1 MDKLKAMAIF
11 VEIADQGS
19 MSAAARNLGV
29 VNSVVSKNL
38 NDLEQWL
45 GRKLIFRSTRN
56 LKLTQDGM
64 TYLEQCQNIL
74 AEVALLEAR
83 TQSQDRIVSGHL
95 KLTAP
100 VYLGERLLAPIVA
113 TFADAYPNVTLELV
127 LSDEFKDMVDEGFDI
142 AFRVSQMPDSSYISR
157 RLGRVRIVTVAAPR
171 YLDSAPAISTPKDL
185 RAHRCIL
192 ENSSS
197 QKKLWRFKSRSAAQA
212 NVQVGGPI
220 SAGTGQ
226 LVKALCL
233 EGLGI
238 AQLPHFIV
246 EDELQRGLLI
256 EQLSEYAL
264 DNFYT
269 HMLYH
274 QHSTGQSAI
283 RATVDHFV
291 SWLSDGN
298 KG

>member
-1 MDKLKAMAIF
+1 MNKLKAMAIF
-11 VEIADQGS
+11 VEIAEQES
-19 MSAAARNLGV
+19 MSAAAKNLGV

-38 NDLEQWL
+38 NELEQWL
-45 GRKLIFRSTRN
+45 GRKLIFRTTRS

-64 TYLEQCQNIL
+64 TYLGQCQKIL
-74 AEVALLEAR
+74 AEVASLEER
-83 TQSQDRIVSGHL
+83 TLSQDSIVSGHL

-100 VYLGERLLAPIVA
+100 VYLGEKLLAPIVA
-113 TFADAYPNVTLELV
+113 TFTSAYPNVALEIV

-157 RLGRVRIVTVAAPR
+157 RLSKVRIVTVATPL
-171 YLDSAPAISTPKDL
+171 YLDSAPALAKPKDL
-185 RAHRCIL
+185 KEHFCIL

-197 QKKLWRFKSRSAAQA
+197 QKKLWRFKSRSKAQA

-233 EGLGI
+233 ESLGV
-238 AQLPHFIV
+238 AQLPDFIV
-246 EDELQRGLLI
+246 EDEIQRGLLI
-256 EQLSEYAL
+256 EQLPEYAL
-264 DNFYT
+264 DNFYI

-274 QHSTGQSAI
+274 QHSTGKNAI
-283 RATVDHFV
+283 RATIDHFV
-291 SWLSDGN
+291 SSLGD
-298 KG
+298 KI